1 MKLNPY
7 LFFNGN
13 CEAAFKFY
21 EQCLGGKI
29 VTMMTYENAPTLEQK
44 PSELPA
50 NWDGKIMHVCL
61 EIGDYQLMGSD
72 CPPHLFEETKGCS
85 VQISIDIDDPA
96 EAERI
101 FHVLAENG
109 TVKMPFSPTFW
120 SSGFGTLV
128 DKFGI
133 PWMIGSDKAA

>member
-1 MKLNPY
+1 MQLNPY

-29 VTMMTYENAPTLEQK
+29 VTMMTYENAPTPQQK

-61 EIGDYQLMGSD
+61 AIGDFRLTGSD
-72 CPPHLFEETKGCS
+72 CPPHLFEGTKGFS
-85 VQISIDIDDPA
+85 VQISIDDPA
-96 EAERI
+96 KAERI
-101 FHVLAENG
+101 FHALAENG
-109 TVKMPFSPTFW
+109 TVKMPYGPTFW
-120 SSGFGTLV
+120 SLRFGMLV

-133 PWMIGSDKAA
+133 PWMIGCDKAA